1 MTVLTY
7 FCALIPIPLFVLVL
21 LLMDAFALTDRK
33 RIALMML
40 SGALCCFLCR
50 FLSFI
55 LGCGGSLL
63 AVSFIEEFLKGT
75 IVLRL
80 ALRRKIGLLGDATI
94 YGSSIGVGFGMA
106 DNVLKLATGASGI
119 SAAHSILLGFEAA
132 VMHVGCTSLLAMVL
146 IMAMQGKFGEE
157 ASKKR
162 LGVVVAFVA
171 AIAVH
176 FVHALEPLP
185 PLVLTSILV
194 VYFGIS
200 KYSLFKK
207 NERYIHDWIDSS
219 IGNDVALLASMR
231 KGELSE
237 TNAGK
242 YLLSLKE
249 RFDPEVFFDM
259 LCYISEYL
267 NLSIAAKSNLILK
280 EAGFEA
286 DRSEENAKR
295 LQELKSLKKRIGAS
309 GELALTPI
317 VDIKNVDRW
326 AVNELV

>member
-1 MTVLTY
+1 MTFLTY
-7 FCALIPIPLFVLVL
+7 FCALVPIPLFVLAL
-21 LLMDAFALTDRK
+21 LLMDAFSLTDR
-33 RIALMML
+33 RRLVLCMA
-40 SGALCCFLCR
+40 SGALCCLVCR
-50 FLSFI
+50 FLCFI
-55 LGCGGSLL
+55 FGCGGSLL
-63 AVSFIEEFLKGT
+63 AVSFIEEFLKGV

-119 SAAHSILLGFEAA
+119 SATHSILLGFEAA

-146 IMAMQGKFGEE
+146 IMALQDKFGT
-157 ASKKR
+157 APSKKR
-162 LGVVVAFVA
+162 LGAIVAFLA

-176 FVHALEPLP
+176 YVHALEPLP

-194 VYFGIS
+194 VYFVVS

-207 NERYIHDWIDSS
+207 NERYIHNWIDSS
-219 IGNDVALLASMR
+219 IGNDVALLSSMK
-231 KGELSE
+231 KGELSS
-237 TNAGK
+237 TNAGQ

-267 NLSIAAKSNLILK
+267 DLSIAAKSNLILK
-280 EAGFEA
+280 EAGFEPV
-286 DRSEENAKR
+286 RSEGNSKR
-295 LQELKSLKKRIGAS
+295 LQELKSLKKRIGAA
-309 GELALTPI
+309 GELALSPI
-317 VDIKNVDRW
+317 VDIKNADRW
-326 AVNELV
+326 AVRELV